1 MTIQMIL
8 PIEHCVTV
16 GARILYFIVYGSVMS
31 LNVFRIAESRVA
43 DLTLVPGHLLGVVGD
58 LVVAVYM
65 RQQCQEIGTRRTVYL
80 LEAGPGFTYLA
91 AITALEARPLEYCCC
106 GICQTLQF
114 VLSPGS
120 AAGDVGRRAIGER
133 IRDSRLNRSRSR
145 VRLFTCM
152 VLIVSLTSCSRLC
165 TVPNPVLCPVVIS
178 CA

>member
-1 MTIQMIL
+1 MTIQMIP

-16 GARILYFIVYGSVMS
+16 CARILYFIVYGSVMS
-31 LNVFRIAESRVA
+31 LDVFRIAESRVT

-58 LVVAVYM
+58 LVMAVYM
-65 RQQCQEIGTRRTVYL
+65 RQRCQKISTRGKMCL

-120 AAGDVGRRAIGER
+120 VAGDVGRRAIGER
-133 IRDSRLNRSRSR
+133 IRGGRFDRSRSR

-152 VLIVSLTSCSRLC
+152 VLIVSLTSCSGLC
-165 TVPNPVLCPVVIS
+165 TVPSPILCPVVIS